1 MNNPLLTNLTK
12 SIGSKL
18 AWIGGGMAGITVVF
32 SALGFLVI
40 RAHQDLL
47 GVSGLVPN
55 PPENWAVEGA
65 RFVYN
70 SVFYILAGCL
80 ADWGIRIVT
89 AAGLLLMMLAAHQ
102 KMLTQLRQLT
112 KRSLIRL
119 LLIALTL
126 AGLIGLIWYALT
138 DANVSHLL
146 IRSISEKGLQEA
158 IALRQNADGIQHL
171 RLQYAF
177 LAVCEGFSVLWLLFL
192 SNLFGPEP
200 VNAKSVPPET
210 SVPALPL
217 PWWSLGL
224 WGLLAVLLLLLPMKY
239 GAMATANDYFQVQLI
254 PANKESTPLKGW
266 LLHKDKDEI
275 VLFVAAAPNEP
286 IQVVKRDKFSDIQ
299 FLTYKNIFAAKTT
312 APAKPTS
319 TGQPVTNLP
328 ETTPAVQPVIT
339 LENFLRVIPETI
351 AANLMRR
358 ERDLPRLRTLV
369 IADVTPEIGTRNT
382 FSPFPPE
389 ESGDLQSPIWL
400 PNDQILFVE
409 NRGGASFLKVVS
421 ADFTSPAQDFGN
433 TPTPGSEPLLTPDQA
448 ILFRQ
453 GTKIIR
459 ANPAGTERTIFLAS
473 EQLRQLYGVIVE
485 ENGLYHLIFEESSSN
500 GDKLFAATLQGT
512 NVLAVT
518 PLQFDQHWG
527 LMSKIALRNGQ
538 ILYAQKDEGVWNIY
552 FRPTPKTESVK
563 VTNILPA
570 GKLTQNLF
578 PAWSPDGKQLVYASE

>member
-1 MNNPLLTNLTK
+1 MSNPLLTNLTK

-18 AWIGGGMAGITVVF
+18 AWIGGGMVGITAVF

-70 SVFYILAGCL
+70 SVFYMLAGCL
-80 ADWGIRIVT
+80 ADWGIRMVT
-89 AAGLLLMMLAAHQ
+89 AAGLLLIMLAAHE
-102 KMLTQLRQLT
+102 KTLAQLRQLT
-112 KRSLIRL
+112 KGSLIRL
-119 LLIALTL
+119 LLVALTL
-126 AGLIGLIWYALT
+126 AGLIGLIRYALT

-146 IRSISEKGLQEA
+146 VRPISEKGLQEA
-158 IALRQNADGIQHL
+158 IALRQNADGIQQL

-177 LAVCEGFSVLWLLFL
+177 LAICEGLSVLWLLFL
-192 SNLFGPEP
+192 ANLFGPEP
-200 VNAKSVPPET
+200 LNAKLVPPET
-210 SVPALPL
+210 PGPPL

-254 PANKESTPLKGW
+254 PADKESTPLKGW

-275 VLFVAAAPNEP
+275 VLFVATAPNEP

-299 FLTYKNIFAAKTT
+299 FLIYKNIFAAKTT
-312 APAKPTS
+312 SPAKPIS

-339 LENFLRVIPETI
+339 LENFWRVIPETI

-382 FSPFPPE
+382 FSPFQSE

-400 PNDQILFVE
+400 PNDRILFVE
-409 NRGGASFLKVVS
+409 NRGGASFLKVVA
-421 ADFTSPAQDFGN
+421 ADFKSPAQDFGN
-433 TPTPGSEPLLTPDQA
+433 TPTPGSEPLLTPDKA

-453 GTKIIR
+453 GTKIIW

-473 EQLRQLYGVIVE
+473 EQLRQLYGVIAE
-485 ENGLYHLIFEESSSN
+485 ENGPYHLIFEEY

-518 PLQFDQHWG
+518 PLRFDQHWG

-552 FRPTPKTESVK
+552 FRPTPETESVK

-570 GKLTQNLF
+570 VKLTQNLF
-578 PAWSPDGKQLVYASE
+578 PAWSPDGKQIVYASE